1 MADAVNYQYYPGRI
15 SVENLTVY
23 NGVEKT
29 DVTGLMVEILVDT
42 SIQSS
47 SALVQIQLIDAVNFL
62 TKYNLSHGNLI
73 TFDIVYKDVAFNY
86 SVRVSSISNINQQN
100 GQRLYVINCVS
111 HLAYQSNYKKIQGVY
126 TGSTASIAKSIFLEN
141 TDEKINLWEESIG
154 NQKLII
160 PRMSPINTIKW
171 LAYRS
176 EWKDDFVRFKF
187 FQDSRLNYN
196 FTPIEKAL
204 QLYKNKP
211 TMKYTHNLIAGN
223 NSMGVP
229 NTMEVNRAIKSIMYN
244 DSYDIRNKV
253 NNLRGKNISIDL
265 VDKNYIIEDFDYFD
279 NFTKE
284 RYLNSFPQ
292 YAKNDF
298 SDGFINYDIDM
309 SYTQPNVDKINK
321 NSDISDFRTTNLDD
335 SQNIEIEVVGNQS
348 IDVMQVVEIEIASP
362 EPKVQKH
369 EGRNVIDKRWSG
381 LYYVVAKKD
390 IFNRNEHKMILGLA
404 KESQVEEVL
413 V

>member
-1 MADAVNYQYYPGRI
+1 MSEAVNYQYYPGRI
-15 SVENLTVY
+15 SVENLVVF

-47 SALVQIQLIDAVNFL
+47 SALVQIQLLDAVNFL
-62 TKYNLSHGNLI
+62 SKYNLSHGNLV

-86 SVRVSSISNINQQN
+86 SLRVSSISNINQQN
-100 GQRLYVINCVS
+100 GQRLYIINCVS
-111 HLAYQSNYKKIQGVY
+111 HLSYQSNYKKIQGVY
-126 TGSTASIAKSIFLEN
+126 TGSPASIAKSIFLEN

-160 PRMSPINTIKW
+160 PNLSPINTIKW
-171 LAYRS
+171 LATRA
-176 EWKDDFVRFKF
+176 EWKEDFVRFKF

-211 TMKYTHNLIAGN
+211 TLKYTHNLIAGN
-223 NSMGVP
+223 DYRGVSNS
-229 NTMEVNRAIKSIMYN
+229 MEVNRAIQNINYG

-253 NNLRGKNISIDL
+253 KNLRGKNITIDI
-265 VDKNYIIEDFDYFD
+265 VDKNYLIENFDYFD

-284 RYLNSFPQ
+284 RYLNNFPQ
-292 YAKNDF
+292 YAKNDY

-309 SYTQPNVDKINK
+309 SYTQPSVDTINK

-335 SQNIEIEVVGNQS
+335 SQNIEIEVMGNQS
-348 IDVMQVVEIEIASP
+348 IDILQVLEIEIASP
-362 EPKVQKH
+362 EPKTNNVSQKD
-369 EGRNVIDKRWSG
+369 VLDKRWSG

-390 IFNRNEHKMILGLA
+390 IFNRNEHKMVLGLA
-404 KESQVEEVL
+404 KESQIEEVL